1 MRRAPVVTLLLLSY
15 AQASRPAPADAQV
28 PVGWQELRSD
38 HFVVL
43 TDASQETAQA
53 IVRRLERARAL
64 MLMVMWGGG
73 TTPAGRMRVIHFAHA
88 RDLAEVSRSDI
99 AGLVGPD
106 AFGGRI
112 VVTTDSSDGVDVVL
126 NHELAHRLSV
136 HFLPRQPRWIAEGI
150 AAYLETVRGEYNG
163 DRLRVG
169 EASGRRLEY
178 LRWGSAITDY
188 EKVLRMDSSYLRAS
202 WDDSY
207 AFETQAWALVHW
219 LINNDAAGFNRY
231 LDLIS
236 RGESSVKAFEQ
247 AFPSLP
253 VARIGATIAT
263 YVRDGRYKSL
273 TTTKVPRY
281 PGPIAVRDVA
291 AAEIHAQRAQIRRS
305 WHGEKDPRY
314 QAELAAALQ
323 ADAANPLALKLS
335 GQGDPVAATAA
346 HPDDVRSW
354 LLRSGRAGGDI
365 AALEQAARIAPEDPE
380 VLAELA
386 HEKAKAG
393 AVDEGVSLALR
404 AVQFEPGRP
413 DLLLDLAALLTHS
426 GRCDDASV
434 TEDRVLEV
442 MPDGV
447 SKEYLGR
454 TSETIARFRRECVP
468 VAEPT
473 LQSCDGEG
481 PRLAKKDSID
491 AAVSAVYQVGTDGQ
505 VGQVTVSGTTSKPVL
520 EAVRTFV
527 KSCKYKPASR
537 VGKPVARQVREEF
550 EFKRVP

>member
-1 MRRAPVVTLLLLSY
+1 ML
-15 AQASRPAPADAQV
+15 
-28 PVGWQELRSD
+28 
-38 HFVVL
+38 L
-43 TDASQETAQA
+43 TDASAATAQA
-53 IVRRLERARAL
+53 IVNRLERARAV
-64 MLMVMWGGG
+64 MLMVMWGGQ
-73 TTPAGRMRVIHFAHA
+73 TTPAGRMRVIHFARA
-88 RDLAEVSRSDI
+88 RDLAELSQPAI
-99 AGLVGPD
+99 AGLVETD
-106 AFGGRI
+106 AFGGHI
-112 VVTTDSSDGVDVVL
+112 VATTDSSDGMDVVL

-136 HFLPRQPRWIAEGI
+136 HFMARQPRWVAEGI
-150 AAYLETVRGEYNG
+150 ACYLETVRGEYGG

-169 EASGRRLEY
+169 EASTRRMDY
-178 LRWGSAITDY
+178 LRWGSSITGY

-202 WDDSY
+202 DEDLY
-207 AFETQAWALVHW
+207 AFESQAWALVHW

-231 LDLIS
+231 LDLVS
-236 RGESSVKAFEQ
+236 RGESSLKAFEQ

-253 VARIGATIAT
+253 VGRLDSVIAA
-263 YVRDGRYKSL
+263 YAKEGRYKSL

-281 PGPIAVRDVA
+281 SGPIVVRELT

-305 WHGEKDPRY
+305 WHGQSDPAY

-323 ADAANPLALKLS
+323 ADPVHPLALKLS
-335 GQGDPVAATAA
+335 GQGDPVTATTA
-346 HPDDVRSW
+346 HPDDARAW
-354 LLRSGRAGGDI
+354 LLRSSRAGGDL

-386 HEKAKAG
+386 REKAKAG
-393 AVDEGVSLALR
+393 AVDDGIALALR

-413 DLLLDLAALLTHS
+413 DLLLHLAGLLTHS
-426 GRCDDASV
+426 GRCEEASV
-434 TEDRVLEV
+434 TEDRALEV

-447 SKEYLGR
+447 SKDYVTR

-481 PRLAKKDSID
+481 PRLAAKDSVD
-491 AAVSAVYQVGTDGQ
+491 ATVSAIYEVGTDGR

-527 KSCKYKPASR
+527 KSCKYKPALR
-537 VGKPVARQVREEF
+537 AGKPLARQVRDEF
-550 EFKRVP
+550 EFKRLP